1 MSLENALWFAY
12 IVAETALLGLLCYKR
27 FWRTFPVFFTYCA
40 WDLCSNIAVYV
51 ISRSYS
57 PQSYFY
63 ATTYFIES
71 IVDSLLQ
78 FGVLV
83 ELTWSLLRPL
93 RASLTRFALVPICVL
108 VLIVGAIIW
117 PFAALPGIVQVHKD
131 VHILMQLQQTETIL
145 RVCFFLALAGCSQ
158 WLSLSWR
165 DRELQVVTG
174 LGFFSIVSLCVAML
188 NMHQTTQ
195 FQYRHLNEIVI
206 GSYIFSLVYWLYN
219 FAQQEVARREFTP
232 QMQNFLLAVA
242 GAAHS
247 SRVTLTE
254 SRSEKARKPGKP

>member
-1 MSLENALWFAY
+1 MSLDNALWFAY
-12 IVAETALLGLLCYKR
+12 IVAETALLGLFCSKR
-27 FWRTFPVFFTYCA
+27 LWRTFPVFFTYCA

-57 PQSYFY
+57 PQSSFY
-63 ATTYFIES
+63 ATTYLIQTA
-71 IVDSLLQ
+71 IDSLLQ

-93 RASLTRFALVPICVL
+93 RASLTRFSLVPICLL
-108 VLIVGAIIW
+108 VFVAGAIIW
-117 PFAALPGIVQVHKD
+117 PFASLPGIAHVQRV
-131 VHILMQLQQTETIL
+131 VHILMQLQQTVAIL
-145 RVCFFLALAGCSQ
+145 RVCFFLALAACSQ
-158 WLSLSWR
+158 WLSIGWQ
-165 DRELQVVTG
+165 DRELQVATG
-174 LGFFSIVSLCVAML
+174 LGIYSIVSLVVAVL
-188 NMHQTTQ
+188 NTHQTNQ

-206 GSYIFSLVYWLYN
+206 GSYILSLVYWLYN

-247 SRVTLTE
+247 SRVTLADSRTE
-254 SRSEKARKPGKP
+254 KTRKPGKP

>member
-1 MSLENALWFAY
+1 VSLEIALWFAY

-27 FWRTFPVFFTYCA
+27 FWRTFPVFFTYCS
-40 WDLCSNIAVYV
+40 WDLCSNLAVYV
-51 ISRSYS
+51 ISRFYS
-57 PQSYFY
+57 PQSLVY
-63 ATTYFIES
+63 ATTYFIQTV
-71 IVDSLLQ
+71 IDSLLQ

-93 RASLTRFALVPICVL
+93 RASITRFALVPICVL
-108 VLIVGAIIW
+108 VLIAGAIIW
-117 PFAALPGIVQVHKD
+117 PFASLPGIAHVERVVHL
-131 VHILMQLQQTETIL
+131 LMQLQQTETIL
-145 RVCFFLALAGCSQ
+145 RVVFFLALAGCSQ

-174 LGFFSIVSLCVAML
+174 LGFYSIVSLGVAML
-188 NMHQTTQ
+188 NTHQTTQ

-206 GSYIFSLVYWLYN
+206 GSYILSLVYWLYN

-254 SRSEKARKPGKP
+254 SRSEKTRKQGKS